1 VLAVSAEKFR
11 NTWERFAALH
21 QGELLQGEEDCLPL
35 LAAKGSLSAT
45 KAAGRGGGFD
55 VLCREIVGACHW
67 NTMQAGTDFFDAN
80 AHIVAKI
87 QKNRPGAT
95 KPTVHVRLLPRLQG

>member
-1 VLAVSAEKFR
+1 MSCAENPGGVLAVSAEKFR

-21 QGELLQGEEDCLPL
+21 QGKLLQGEENCLPL

-45 KAAGRGGGFD
+45 KAAGGGGGFD

-67 NTMQAGTDFFDAN
+67 EYDAGG
-80 AHIVAKI
+80 
-87 QKNRPGAT
+87 NRF
-95 KPTVHVRLLPRLQG
+95 L